1 MEAAIAEERVLIKE
15 TAQEVAR
22 QILPNLIGPIL
33 DRLAKETMQA
43 EIRLLM
49 DDVAKEIIEKVVREV
64 VPAQAETEVKKEI
77 ERLTADA

>member
-1 MEAAIAEERVLIKE
+1 
-15 TAQEVAR
+15 
-22 QILPNLIGPIL
+22 
-33 DRLAKETMQA
+33 
-43 EIRLLM
+43 M